1 MNYLIKTVSTSSSRF
16 IIPMLLFCF
25 IGNSAMAQKP
35 WVRNMDDYDSAPLH
49 FGFALGINN
58 ADFKI
63 KRSGDFKFLDS
74 LYTVNSDA
82 QSGLNLGIITNLRLG
97 NYFDF
102 RFIPALSF
110 ASRNLEYNLEVN
122 GVEQKPILKKIESSF
137 IDLPV
142 EIKFKSERVHNY
154 RFYVTGGGKY
164 SIDLVSQEKVKNED
178 RQLVKLSRADY
189 GYQFGLGMDIYF
201 ELFKFS
207 PEIKMYQGI
216 NNVLVSDDVIFARS
230 LDRLSSR
237 IFLISFNFE

>member
-1 MNYLIKTVSTSSSRF
+1 
-16 IIPMLLFCF
+16 
-25 IGNSAMAQKP
+25 
-35 WVRNMDDYDSAPLH
+35 MDDYDSAPLH
-49 FGFALGINN
+49 FGFALGINT

-110 ASRNLEYNLEVN
+110 ASRNLEYNLVIN

-142 EIKFKSERVHNY
+142 EIKLKSERVHNY

-178 RQLVKLSRADY
+178 RQLVKLSKSDY